1 MKTISVLFA
10 LALVTASVESHAQG
24 IEEIC
29 SERATQAVIHKRYFV
44 SNPESFQFSLDRLA
58 KASIPENVKK
68 IIREDLYFIYNRKE
82 VSDSLMYDLVLTRC
96 FKQMK

>member
-1 MKTISVLFA
+1 MKTSYVIITSAL
-10 LALVTASVESHAQG
+10 LALSLNSHAQG

-58 KASIPENVKK
+58 KASISENVKK

-82 VSDSLMYDLVLTRC
+82 ASDSMMYDLVLTRC